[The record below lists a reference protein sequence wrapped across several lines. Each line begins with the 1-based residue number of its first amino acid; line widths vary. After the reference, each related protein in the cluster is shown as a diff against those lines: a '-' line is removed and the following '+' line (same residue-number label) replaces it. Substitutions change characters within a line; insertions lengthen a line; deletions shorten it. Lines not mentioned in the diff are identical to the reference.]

1 MGIYNTFVADSKCP
15 ACGQMGKLVGQF
27 KWGALILATY
37 HIGDKLVW
45 DQSEMHLLKDQLKY
59 GLFPDSGLTA
69 GERSEHLIYQCPA
82 VECAECRN
90 RFGYMPFNVLLEF
103 KKDILT
109 AVYPVLDDDAA
120 HTFLTDLL
128 SGRSALA
135 VAGAIPELHE
145 QVANIALFNRALVA
159 EMGKNIQSEH
169 GLIFLR
175 ALGTISI
182 YWAHQLA
189 RPKHLLVRLDSDSVD
204 KALTVIARQIHHPE
218 YANDA
223 SKILEEVSR
232 VKRESESLRKMQ
244 P

>member
-1 MGIYNTFVADSKCP
+1 MSF
-15 ACGQMGKLVGQF
+15 
-27 KWGALILATY
+27 
-37 HIGDKLVW
+37 
-45 DQSEMHLLKDQLKY
+45 
-59 GLFPDSGLTA
+59 
-69 GERSEHLIYQCPA
+69 
-82 VECAECRN
+82 
-90 RFGYMPFNVLLEF
+90 
-103 KKDILT
+103 
-109 AVYPVLDDDAA
+109 
-120 HTFLTDLL
+120 

-159 EMGKNIQSEH
+159 EMGKNIRSEH
-169 GLIFLR
+169 GLIYLR

-189 RPKHLLVRLDSDSVD
+189 RPKHLLVRLDYDSVD
-204 KALTVIARQIHHPE
+204 KALKVVERQIHHPE

-223 SKILEEVSR
+223 RKILEEVSR